1 MAEAGLKSELSRF
14 NSCHVFLLHHTGSL
28 RNNWHCHPFSQ
39 CQEWIQKWLNKC
51 IPGTFVG
58 NKHLQHCAHIH
69 RVKTQSPTSP
79 NQKRQLLRRSAYAKR
94 PRLEDHH
101 ISPTGSSLPLG
112 DLQTCYKINGDAWN
126 KVTVLLD
133 LNINNS
139 DLSML
144 FRNIK
149 VKYSFNDKIIDNLEH
164 GYMMILRRPWY
175 VVMLKTR
182 FLIYLESHTKLFT
195 GKVFQG
201 LEFAL
206 K

>member
-1 MAEAGLKSELSRF
+1 MEQVSPTLCSHPQSE
-14 NSCHVFLLHHTGSL
+14 NT
-28 RNNWHCHPFSQ
+28 N
-39 CQEWIQKWLNKC
+39 
-51 IPGTFVG
+51 
-58 NKHLQHCAHIH
+58 
-69 RVKTQSPTSP
+69 PTSP
-79 NQKRQLLRRSAYAKR
+79 NQRMQLLRMSASAKG
-94 PRLEDHH
+94 PQLEAYR

-133 LNINNS
+133 LNISNS
-139 DLSML
+139 DLSIL

-149 VKYSFNDKIIDNLEH
+149 VKYFFNDKIIDNLEH
-164 GYMMILRRPWY
+164 GYMMILRRPRY

-195 GKVFQG
+195 GEMLQG

>member
-1 MAEAGLKSELSRF
+1 M
-14 NSCHVFLLHHTGSL
+14 
-28 RNNWHCHPFSQ
+28 
-39 CQEWIQKWLNKC
+39 I
-51 IPGTFVG
+51 
-58 NKHLQHCAHIH
+58 
-69 RVKTQSPTSP
+69 
-79 NQKRQLLRRSAYAKR
+79 
-94 PRLEDHH
+94 
-101 ISPTGSSLPLG
+101 
-112 DLQTCYKINGDAWN
+112 
-126 KVTVLLD
+126 VLLD

-139 DLSML
+139 DLSVL

-182 FLIYLESHTKLFT
+182 FLIYLESHTTLFT